1 MTARL
6 TRMKLWSIG
15 GGKGG
20 IGKSIFTLG
29 LGICLAQLNKKV
41 ILLDADL
48 GGANLHTLM
57 GVRYPKIT
65 LEDFLLKRAAR
76 LEDTIIDTAMAGIGL
91 ICGSDD
97 ILGAANPTY
106 AQKIRLLKQIEE
118 LPADFVLLDLGA
130 GTSFNLLD
138 FFNYSPGKIVLF
150 TSQATSLQ
158 NAYGFIKSALYRK
171 LAREFAKDEEVLW
184 LLYQVG
190 DKEAEMNIGS
200 LDELLARLKESDPG
214 KYDRLRQALWD
225 FQVFLVVNMVKN
237 HQDLKSP
244 EIIQTV
250 CQDFLKIQPQILG
263 EVPYD
268 PVVEAAV
275 NQMLPY
281 PLQHKKGRATAA
293 LQEIAQAVL
302 KQSRLPRTAWVEE
315 GEMTGGEIRS
325 VLQ

>member
-6 TRMKLWSIG
+6 NRIKLWSVG

-20 IGKSIFTLG
+20 IGKSLFTLG
-29 LGICLAQLNKKV
+29 LGVCLAQLQKKV

-57 GVRYPKIT
+57 GVRYPKVT
-65 LEDFLLKRAAR
+65 LEDFLLKRLAR
-76 LEDTIIDTAMAGIGL
+76 LEDTIIETQLPGIGI
-91 ICGSDD
+91 ICGADD
-97 ILGAANPTY
+97 ILGSANPTY

-130 GTSFNLLD
+130 GTSFNFLD
-138 FFNYSPGKIVLF
+138 FFNYSPGKIIIF

-171 LAREFAKDEEVLW
+171 LSRDLAKEEELLW
-184 LLYQVG
+184 LLYQLG
-190 DKEAEMNIGS
+190 GKDPETEITS
-200 LDELLARLKESDPG
+200 LPDLRNRLKEADPERHA
-214 KYDRLRQALWD
+214 RLSQLLWD
-225 FQVFLVVNMVKN
+225 FQVFLVVNMAKT

-250 CQDFLKIQPQILG
+250 CADFLGIQPQVLG

-268 PVVEAAV
+268 SGVEAAV
-275 NQMLPY
+275 NQMTPF
-281 PLQHKKGRATAA
+281 PLYQKKGRATQA
-293 LQEIAQAVL
+293 LQQIALRVL
-302 KQSRLPRTAWVEE
+302 KQARLPKSPWVEDNPAA
-315 GEMTGGEIRS
+315 GSGKLS
-325 VLQ
+325 VVS

>member
-1 MTARL
+1 MPIRS
-6 TRMKLWSIG
+6 RIKLWSIG

-20 IGKSIFTLG
+20 IGKSIFALG
-29 LGICLAQLNKKV
+29 LGTCLAQLNKKV

-65 LEDFLLKRAAR
+65 LEDFLLRRTPR
-76 LEDTIIDTAMAGIGL
+76 LEDTIIESAIEGIGL

-97 ILGAANPTY
+97 ILGSANPTY
-106 AQKIRLLKQIEE
+106 AQKIRLLNQIEE

-171 LAREFAKDEEVLW
+171 LSREFAKDDEVLS

-190 DKEAEMNIGS
+190 SKNSEAGLNSIP
-200 LDELLARLKESDPG
+200 ELLARFKEADPER
-214 KYDRLRQALWD
+214 YARLTQVLWD
-225 FQVFLVVNMVKN
+225 FQAFLVANMVKSY
-237 HQDLKSP
+237 QDQQSP
-244 EIIQTV
+244 EIIQAV
-250 CQDFLKIQPQILG
+250 CADYLGIQPQILG
-263 EVPYD
+263 ELAFD
-268 PVVEAAV
+268 PAVESAV
-275 NQMLPY
+275 NQMTPV
-281 PLQHKKGRATAA
+281 PLLHKKGKATAA
-293 LQEIAQAVL
+293 LQQIALRVL
-302 KQSRLPRTAWVEE
+302 KQSRLPKPAWVEE
-315 GEMTGGEIRS
+315 SDGPAKATS
-325 VLQ
+325 VS